1 MRART
6 LLLLTLALLLAGGTA
21 WLTRE
26 WLAAQRF
33 AGLSQSAPT
42 MASKPARSVLIA
54 RAGLKRGQI
63 LRPEDLIW
71 QVWPDGA
78 LDQNYIELGG
88 PRSPDAFAGWVVR
101 NPIAAGE
108 PITEEKIVAPG
119 DRGFLAAVLTPGM
132 RAISVPVTVTSG
144 ISGFIFPGDRV
155 DLVLSYPV
163 PSPAG
168 SQPDGAGNHAHK
180 ASQTV
185 LRDVRVI
192 GIDQRLDGK
201 PGEAV
206 VAHTATME
214 VTPKQGEIIALA
226 GELGKMSLTLRSL
239 VPAPEAEDETGEQPP
254 DSPLAGA
261 ASVTLDSDLSP
272 LLPRLPIARPAP
284 GMDFGGPVE
293 ENRDIAEKTR
303 EPPAPGPVTILRG
316 KPNKTEAVGATGPA
330 EKGS

>member
-6 LLLLTLALLLAGGTA
+6 LLLLTVALVIAGGTA
-21 WLTRE
+21 WLTRS

-33 AGLSQSAPT
+33 ADIAQSAAKI
-42 MASKPARSVLIA
+42 ASPPAHSVLIA
-54 RAGLKRGQI
+54 RAALRRGQI
-63 LRPEDLIW
+63 LRPEELIW
-71 QVWPDGA
+71 QLWPDGA
-78 LDQNYIELGG
+78 IDKNYLELGG
-88 PRSPDAFAGWVVR
+88 PRTPEAFAGWVVK

-108 PITEEKIVAPG
+108 PISEEKIIAPG

-144 ISGFIFPGDRV
+144 ISGFISPGDRV

-163 PSPAG
+163 PSRTG
-168 SQPDGAGNHAHK
+168 SHAEGPKNYEHK

-192 GIDQRLDGK
+192 GIDQQLDGK

-206 VAHTATME
+206 VAHTATLE

-226 GELGKMSLTLRSL
+226 SEIGKVSLTLRSL
-239 VPAPEAEDETGEQPP
+239 VPDPEDGEASTELPT
-254 DSPLAGA
+254 DSRLADA
-261 ASVTLDSDLSP
+261 TSFTLDSDISP
-272 LLPRLPIARPAP
+272 LLPKIPLAEPAP
-284 GMDFGGPVE
+284 GADFGGPS
-293 ENRDIAEKTR
+293 AEDSKRVDT
-303 EPPAPGPVTILRG
+303 GPVTILRG
-316 KPNKTEAVGATGPA
+316 KSNKTESSSTTSPI

>member
-1 MRART
+1 MRARS
-6 LLLLTLALLLAGGTA
+6 LLLLTVAIFLAGGTA
-21 WLTRE
+21 WLTQKF
-26 WLAAQRF
+26 LAAQRL
-33 AGLSQSAPT
+33 AQMTQSAPP
-42 MASKPARSVLIA
+42 APAPARSVLIA

-63 LRPEDLIW
+63 LRPEELIW

-78 LDQNYIELGG
+78 IDKNYLELGG
-88 PRSPDAFAGWVVR
+88 PRTPEAFAGWVVK
-101 NPIAAGE
+101 NPVAAGE
-108 PITEEKIVAPG
+108 PITEEKIIAPG

-163 PSPAG
+163 PSPTG
-168 SQPDGAGNHAHK
+168 SKLDGGGKEYEHK

-206 VAHTATME
+206 VAHTATLE

-226 GELGKMSLTLRSL
+226 SEIGKVSLTLRSL
-239 VPAPEAEDETGEQPP
+239 VPAPEDGGESAEPPP
-254 DSPLAGA
+254 DSRLADA
-261 ASVTLDSDLSP
+261 TSFTLDSDLSP
-272 LLPRLPIARPAP
+272 LLPKIPVSEPAP
-284 GMDFGGPVE
+284 GVDSGGPGE
-293 ENRDIAEKTR
+293 EEHKAAD
-303 EPPAPGPVTILRG
+303 PGPVTILRG
-316 KPNKTEAVGATGPA
+316 KSNKTETAGATVPT